1 MSRPRFDL
9 WRYAASY
16 APQLPEAAWLS
27 LGEGWTPT
35 LELPRLAARLGL
47 ERLVLKRE
55 DLSPTGSHK
64 ARGLAFQVSALRW
77 ARPELGWILIS
88 SSGNAAIAAAAYGRL
103 AGLGV
108 AAFVSP
114 ETPPGKLA
122 RLLRAG
128 ATILASPSA
137 LTDAVAL
144 SAARDIPNLRPST
157 DPLAVEGFQSIAWEL
172 LEVIEPVEAVFSF
185 ASSGTSFVALG
196 RGFALGE
203 RVTGQGWRP
212 ALHAVQGVGQAP
224 IVAELDPRPQP
235 DRPGRV
241 GALGARKTRRLGEA
255 RRIIQASGGWG
266 WAIQDAE
273 ADAALAQ
280 LAELGIE
287 TSLEGGAA
295 LAAAARAARERGIRS
310 AAVILS
316 GQRVPTADDFALS
329 SHASIHAVRGPDEAA
344 AVLERLSPPGGW
356 A

>member
-1 MSRPRFDL
+1 MPRPRFDL
-9 WRYAASY
+9 WRYATYY
-16 APQLPEAAWLS
+16 APRLPESAWLS
-27 LGEGWTPT
+27 LGEGWTPA
-35 LELPRLAARLGL
+35 LELPQLAARMGL
-47 ERLVLKRE
+47 QRLVLKRE

-64 ARGLAFQVSALRW
+64 ARGLAFQVAALRW
-77 ARPELGWILIS
+77 SRPELGWILIS

-114 ETPPGKLA
+114 ETAPGKLA

-128 ATILASPSA
+128 ATVLASPSA

-172 LEVIEPVEAVFSF
+172 LEAVEPVEAIFSF
-185 ASSGTSFVALG
+185 ASSGTSFVAMG
-196 RGFALGE
+196 RAFE
-203 RVTGQGWRP
+203 RGAEVTGARWRP
-212 ALHAVQGVGQAP
+212 AMHAVQGAGQSP
-224 IVAELDPRPQP
+224 IVGELDPRSAPAG
-235 DRPGRV
+235 RSRV

-255 RRIIQASGGWG
+255 RRLIQSSGGWG
-266 WAIQDAE
+266 WVVTDAE
-273 ADAALAQ
+273 ADAALAE
-280 LAELGIE
+280 LAALGIE

-295 LAAAARAARERGIRS
+295 LAAAGRAARERGLRS

-316 GQRVPTADDFALS
+316 GQRVPRAADLMLEAR
-329 SHASIHAVRGPDEAA
+329 AAIHLVAGPEEAA
-344 AVLERLSPPGGW
+344 VVLDALPPPGRP